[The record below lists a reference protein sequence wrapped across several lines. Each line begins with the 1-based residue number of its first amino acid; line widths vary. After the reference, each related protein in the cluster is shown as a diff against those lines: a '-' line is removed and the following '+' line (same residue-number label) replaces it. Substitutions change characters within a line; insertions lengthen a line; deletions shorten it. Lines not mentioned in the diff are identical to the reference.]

1 MKRTIQVILIA
12 LIASAVVIPQSKLKY
27 DGTRYTGEI
36 VKKFDVQS
44 GGVLDMKNMTGD
56 ISVVGEQRNDVEIQ
70 EKFRIEAYSESAAE
84 NILQDEKA
92 KYLQKGNKITVEGTE
107 NQSRRYR
114 SQFNVKIP
122 VAFDVVVKTSGG
134 DLSLDNLH
142 GHADI
147 RTSGGDIEISDVKGE
162 LNGSTSGGDITVERF
177 VGVTKVTTS
186 GGDIRILHHDGNLW
200 GKTSGGDIN
209 VNDLKGDGDVFTS
222 GGDIDIQMV
231 VGKILNARTSGGDIG
246 LSKINAVT
254 DVSTSG
260 GDIVA
265 DEVEKDFK
273 LSTSGGNIEIKKVGG
288 KIEAHTSG
296 GDIYVGE
303 VIGFCKVSTS
313 GGDIEVGKAGKDLVA
328 TTSGGDIVILG
339 VVGSLNARTSGGNI
353 EARKLYASGVTDN
366 SIKMSSSGG
375 DLMLYLPSKVKA
387 VVSAEIELTRR
398 HDEDCDIFSDFPL
411 AIDKIEKGSK
421 LLITGHG
428 LINGGGDDIN
438 LSTNDGNIRIRKT
451 NGN

>member
-1 MKRTIQVILIA
+1 MKRSIQIILIA
-12 LIASAVVIPQSKLKY
+12 LIASAVVIPQSKMKY

-44 GGVLDMKNMTGD
+44 GGSLDMRNMTGD
-56 ISVVGEQRNDVEIQ
+56 ITVVGEQRNDVEIQ
-70 EKFRIEAYSESAAE
+70 EKYRIDAYSESAAGK
-84 NILQDEKA
+84 ILQDEKA
-92 KYLQKGNKITVEGTE
+92 NYLQKGNNVTVEGTDHH
-107 NQSRRYR
+107 SRRYD
-114 SQFNVKIP
+114 SKFNVKIP
-122 VAFDVVVKTSGG
+122 VAFNVIIKTSGG
-134 DLSLDNLH
+134 DLSLDNMQGRANMH
-142 GHADI
+142 
-147 RTSGGDIEISDVKGE
+147 TSGGDIEISDVKGE
-162 LNGSTSGGDITVERF
+162 INGSTSGGDITVDRI

-186 GGDIRILHHDGNLW
+186 GGDIKIQHHNGNLW

-222 GGDIDIQMV
+222 GGDIDIQAA
-231 VGKILNARTSGGDIG
+231 VGKILNARTSGGNIG
-246 LSKINAVT
+246 LINIDAIV

-265 DEVEKDFK
+265 DEVKKDFK
-273 LSTSGGNIEIKKVGG
+273 LSTSGGDIEIKKVGG
-288 KIEAHTSG
+288 KVDAHTSG

-303 VIGFCKVSTS
+303 VFGFCKVSTS

-366 SIKMSSSGG
+366 SITMASSGG
-375 DLMLYLPSKVKA
+375 DLMLYLPLKIKA
-387 VVSAEIELTRR
+387 VVSAEIEVTHRR
-398 HDEDCDIFSDFPL
+398 DVDSDINSDFPL
-411 AIDKIEKGSK
+411 TINKIEKGSR

-428 LINGGGDDIN
+428 LINGGGDDIKLN
-438 LSTNDGNIRIRKT
+438 TSDGNIRIRKI